1 MIQID
6 LLSGDKLCF
15 KPYKGLSIVSLNG
28 SSKKFHVDEGS
39 LRIICDTMSHG
50 NYHHLDNLMDSTG
63 RKILDKGVRT
73 IKYDKQGFYVVED
86 NNEDE
91 LINRYHCIPG
101 DKYEERHCIVLNN
114 GTILANQWF
123 DDIMVLPHGYFKVFK
138 ENKEN
143 LLNLNGEFYLHSYVD
158 FITVFYGDYAYYI
171 NDGVLYKANISG
183 EHIKIEMLNTLPVK
197 GKYILRRLRIEDG
210 NVVGYNKPIS
220 TFQFPYNSLVCK
232 AYGDDFLP
240 TENNGTNVIDK
251 HSRLIF
257 NQWYDSV
264 EFSHMPGL
272 YYVCRN
278 NLWSMVDIAEN
289 KVVGSEFSLLTPFQ
303 CGYAIARNTNNT
315 YCVVDIFGKI
325 LVDGFTSVLQ
335 TQKGGIWNVQYYKN
349 DSHKAFFH
357 GQGNSFIF
365 IIQCLLTETNWLGLL
380 EKDNIWYYF
389 DDNQQMVPF
398 CEYKLSISF
407 DK

>member
-15 KPYKGLSIVSLNG
+15 EPYKGLSIESLNG
-28 SSKKFHVDEGS
+28 SPKKFHVDEGP
-39 LRIICDTMSHG
+39 LRIICDTLSHG

-183 EHIKIEMLNTLPVK
+183 EHIKIKMLNTLPVK
-197 GKYILRRLRIEDG
+197 GKYILRRLRVEDG

-220 TFQFPYNSLVCK
+220 TFQFPYNSLVYK
-232 AYGDDFLP
+232 AYGEDFLP

-251 HSRLIF
+251 QSRLIF

-349 DSHKAFFH
+349 DSHRAFFH

-380 EKDNIWYYF
+380 EKNNIWYYF

>member
-15 KPYKGLSIVSLNG
+15 EPYKGLSIVSLNG
-28 SSKKFHVDEGS
+28 SPKKFHVDEGP
-39 LRIICDTMSHG
+39 LRIICDTLSHG

-123 DDIMVLPHGYFKVFK
+123 DEIMVLPHGYFKVFK

-171 NDGVLYKANISG
+171 NDGVLYKANKSG
-183 EHIKIEMLNTLPVK
+183 EHMKIKMLNTLPVK
-197 GKYILRRLRIEDG
+197 REIYSKTI
-210 NVVGYNKPIS
+210 
-220 TFQFPYNSLVCK
+220 
-232 AYGDDFLP
+232 
-240 TENNGTNVIDK
+240 
-251 HSRLIF
+251 
-257 NQWYDSV
+257 
-264 EFSHMPGL
+264 
-272 YYVCRN
+272 
-278 NLWSMVDIAEN
+278 
-289 KVVGSEFSLLTPFQ
+289 
-303 CGYAIARNTNNT
+303 
-315 YCVVDIFGKI
+315 
-325 LVDGFTSVLQ
+325 
-335 TQKGGIWNVQYYKN
+335 
-349 DSHKAFFH
+349 
-357 GQGNSFIF
+357 
-365 IIQCLLTETNWLGLL
+365 
-380 EKDNIWYYF
+380 KD
-389 DDNQQMVPF
+389 
-398 CEYKLSISF
+398 
-407 DK
+407 